1 MTQKRAASGGNSCLR
16 VHEKIVERIGQM
28 IAAGEFRIGDRLP
41 PERRLAEAFGAS
53 RHAVR
58 EAIRALEEQ
67 GAVRSLVGDGTY
79 VLARDGQARIEPMV
93 RCIGDG
99 VKLREVFEFRR
110 LLEPQIAALAATA
123 AGVVELE
130 ELSRL
135 LAEQRSA
142 SGAAAGAAATDDAF
156 HLQIARA
163 TGNSV
168 ILQVYEQLRTTLGES
183 RHESLQSET
192 RRLASLAAHKRIL
205 VALRR
210 RDSQRAGQEMR
221 QHLDEI
227 ERTVFGR

>member
-1 MTQKRAASGGNSCLR
+1 VIQKRTPPGEKSCLR

-28 IAAGEFRIGDRLP
+28 IAAGEFRTGDRLP
-41 PERRLAEAFGAS
+41 PERRLAETFGAS

-58 EAIRALEEQ
+58 EAIRALEEK
-67 GAVRSLVGDGTY
+67 GAVRSQVGDGTY

-142 SGAAAGAAATDDAF
+142 SGAAAGAAADDAF
-156 HLQIARA
+156 HLQIART
-163 TGNSV
+163 TGNAV
-168 ILQVYEQLRTTLGES
+168 ILQVYEQLRATLGES

-205 VALRR
+205 AALRR
-210 RDSQRAGQEMR
+210 HDSQRAGQEMR